1 MLKSGIFGQ
10 RTASIRGLRVLPVSS
25 FLPLVALVLA
35 VALGVVLGRRDKS
48 TDAFIAG
55 AILFAIVLILPQ
67 NELAVVMVIAV
78 HLYVD
83 WYLGYNLVALVMEV
97 LLLGAI
103 FLARTNRYQ
112 WTVPQGLW
120 LWGLLLAISLLPATQ
135 GITLSDGFY
144 YYFNIIFNAFMIFWI
159 GLVLAR
165 NIASVRRFFEIFAV
179 FCTLVAIHTIVQ
191 ATTGIFLLAS
201 SRFNAYLALVSNYTL
216 ASSDIQ
222 RAGSFFVN
230 PDSSGSFFGIVI
242 FVPLGLF
249 FYSRSLPRK
258 LFYLAELLLMLVA
271 LLFTY
276 STGGWVAAAGGFL
289 VFLLFVGHNR
299 SRLLLPFFI
308 VLVIFALIT
317 FFPEQ
322 INLQIQHALTPSE
335 ASLREA
341 AWQTGIQVIRAFPLT
356 GIGLGRYDYIVR
368 ADPYR
373 VPQQYRPLAHPHN
386 TYIELAA
393 LGGLPILL
401 IFMALLAFTFWLGV
415 CNWHRIKGPASSLF
429 AGGLAT
435 VVALS
440 VNSMFIPGW
449 SLPPLVVIGWLIL
462 GIISSPLPFKNQAV
476 EAMNTRIT

>member
-159 GLVLAR
+159 G
-165 NIASVRRFFEIFAV
+165 
-179 FCTLVAIHTIVQ
+179 
-191 ATTGIFLLAS
+191 FL
-201 SRFNAYLALVSNYTL
+201 Y
-216 ASSDIQ
+216 
-222 RAGSFFVN
+222 
-230 PDSSGSFFGIVI
+230 
-242 FVPLGLF
+242 
-249 FYSRSLPRK
+249 
-258 LFYLAELLLMLVA
+258 
-271 LLFTY
+271 
-276 STGGWVAAAGGFL
+276 TGGYSY
-289 VFLLFVGHNR
+289 HR
-299 SRLLLPFFI
+299 SGYYWYIPPCFI
-308 VLVIFALIT
+308 AL
-317 FFPEQ
+317 
-322 INLQIQHALTPSE
+322 
-335 ASLREA
+335 
-341 AWQTGIQVIRAFPLT
+341 
-356 GIGLGRYDYIVR
+356 
-368 ADPYR
+368 
-373 VPQQYRPLAHPHN
+373 
-386 TYIELAA
+386 
-393 LGGLPILL
+393 
-401 IFMALLAFTFWLGV
+401 
-415 CNWHRIKGPASSLF
+415 
-429 AGGLAT
+429 
-435 VVALS
+435 
-440 VNSMFIPGW
+440 
-449 SLPPLVVIGWLIL
+449 
-462 GIISSPLPFKNQAV
+462 
-476 EAMNTRIT
+476 